1 MKNYLLI
8 SKFALNITHLK
19 MIYVMNSNLVLPKF
33 KAAKHSTMELSE
45 STLNKIKILK
55 SKYASI
61 GQDLD
66 SYLDGLIY
74 ANPLTYWDYIEVDA
88 LLSLQKPKTDFP
100 DEKIFIVYHQIT
112 ELYFSLISH
121 EIEQICKNG
130 KNISDIG
137 EHLGWNESLNADFFI
152 ARLKRVNKYFEALT
166 NSFDIMRF
174 GMERE
179 QFTKFRMSLLSASGF
194 QAASYRYIEI
204 ASTDLK
210 YLVHEIDRGR
220 LMDADIHEQL
230 DNIYWRRGAVVEAT
244 GAKTLTLADFEAK
257 YLEKFHEFA
266 DEYQP
271 MNIWKKFKALS
282 EEDQGKPEL
291 VKEMRELDVNVN
303 INWPLVHYRTAAHY
317 LAQKNSKE
325 DAAESKGTGG
335 TNWQNYLPP
344 HHQKRVFY
352 PELWS
357 KQELNEWGKDWVEKV
372 FANSLKMDNVIP

>member
-1 MKNYLLI
+1 MD
-8 SKFALNITHLK
+8 
-19 MIYVMNSNLVLPKF
+19 
-33 KAAKHSTMELSE
+33 LSE
-45 STLNKIKILK
+45 ATLERIKILK
-55 SKYASI
+55 DKYTSI

-66 SYLDGLIY
+66 AYLDGLIY
-74 ANPLTYWDYIEVDA
+74 ANPLTYWDYIEVDT

-130 KNISDIG
+130 KNVSAIG
-137 EHLGWNESLNADFFI
+137 EDLGWFDELDPTFFVE
-152 ARLKRVNKYFEALT
+152 RLKRVNKYFEALT

-210 YLVHEIDRGR
+210 YLVHESHRAD
-220 LMDADIHEQL
+220 LMDSDIHTQL
-230 DNIYWRRGAVVEAT
+230 DNIYWRRGAVVEST
-244 GAKTLTLADFEAK
+244 GEKTLTLVDFEAK
-257 YLEKFHEFA
+257 YLDKFHTFA
-266 DEYQP
+266 DQYQP
-271 MNIWKKFKALS
+271 MNLWKKYKALS
-282 EEDQGKPEL
+282 AEAQKNPIL
-291 VKEMRELDVNVN
+291 IKEMRELDVNVN
-303 INWPLVHYRTAAHY
+303 INWPLVHFRTAAHY
-317 LAQKNSKE
+317 LAQKGS
-325 DAAESKGTGG
+325 ESKGTGG

-344 HHQKRVFY
+344 HFQKRVFY

-357 KQELNEWGKDWVEKV
+357 AQELNEWGKAWVDTV
-372 FANSLKMDNVIP
+372 FADHLKTETQIP

>member
-1 MKNYLLI
+1 
-8 SKFALNITHLK
+8 
-19 MIYVMNSNLVLPKF
+19 
-33 KAAKHSTMELSE
+33 MELSDN
-45 STLNKIKILK
+45 TLEKIKVLK
-55 SKYASI
+55 AKYASI

-66 SYLDGLIY
+66 AYLDGLIY

-130 KNISDIG
+130 KNISENG
-137 EHLGWNESLNADFFI
+137 EDLGWFDELSPKFFI
-152 ARLKRVNKYFEALT
+152 ERLKRVNKYFEALT
-166 NSFDIMRF
+166 HSFDIMRF
-174 GMERE
+174 GMEKE

-204 ASTDLK
+204 ACTDLK
-210 YLVHEIDRGR
+210 YLVHETKRDELLNG
-220 LMDADIHEQL
+220 DIHEQL
-230 DNIYWRRGAVVEAT
+230 DNIYWRRGAIVEGT
-244 GAKTLTLADFEAK
+244 GEKTLTLVDFENK

-271 MNIWKKFKALS
+271 MNIWKKFKNLS
-282 EEDQGKPEL
+282 EEDQKNPDIIKEL
-291 VKEMRELDVNVN
+291 RELDVNVN
-303 INWPLVHYRTAAHY
+303 INWPLIHFRTAARY
-317 LAQKNSKE
+317 LAQ
-325 DAAESKGTGG
+325 AGGESKGTGG

-344 HHQKRVFY
+344 RFQRRVFY

-357 KQELNEWGKDWVEKV
+357 EQEINEWGKLWVEEV
-372 FANSLKMDNVIP
+372 FADHLKTEKKLPK